1 MEKVIELLLPAII
14 PFNLIKAS
22 INALITYF
30 IYKPISNFVH
40 RNI

>member
-22 INALITYF
+22 
-30 IYKPISNFVH
+30 YKCFNNLFH
-40 RNI
+40 L